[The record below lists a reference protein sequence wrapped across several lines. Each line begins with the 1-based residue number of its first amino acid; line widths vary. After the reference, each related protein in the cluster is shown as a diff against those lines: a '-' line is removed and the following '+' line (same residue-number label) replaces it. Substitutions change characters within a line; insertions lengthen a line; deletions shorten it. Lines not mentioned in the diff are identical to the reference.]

1 MNNKIALCAFADE
14 ADKMISN
21 QIDALKGNNI
31 KFLEIRGVDGTNI
44 ADITLDK
51 ACELKTKFDESGIK
65 VWSIGSPIG
74 KCNIND
80 DFSIELTRFKH
91 VLDVAEILEAENI
104 RMFSFYGTN
113 GAPEYEEK
121 VIERLKE
128 FVTLAKEKNINL
140 CHENEKDIYGEQ
152 AENCLAIHKAIP
164 ELKAVFD
171 PANFVQANVDPI
183 YAWNLLSPYVKYCH
197 VKDADIEGKN
207 VVAGD
212 GIGKIGEILKNFAI
226 QGGGVATLEPHL
238 VSFVGLNALEKDGKT
253 DKNVGAI
260 SFKNDREAFDVDV
273 KAVRNIMSSYDVEE
287 DI

>member
-1 MNNKIALCAFADE
+1 MNNKVALCAFADE

-31 KFLEIRGVDGTNI
+31 KFLEIRGVDGANI

-51 ACELKTKFDESGIK
+51 AKELREQFDNSGIK

-91 VLDVAEILEAENI
+91 VLDIAEILGAENI

-113 GAPEYEEK
+113 GSAEYEEE
-121 VIERLKE
+121 VIKRLKE
-128 FVTLAKEKNINL
+128 FVSLANEKNIIL
-140 CHENEKDIYGEQ
+140 CHENEKDIFGEQ
-152 AENCLAIHKAIP
+152 AENCLKIHEAIP

-183 YAWNLLSPYVKYCH
+183 KAWDMLKSYVKYLH
-197 VKDADIEGKN
+197 IKDADETHKN

-212 GIGKIGEILKNFAI
+212 GIGQLGEIMKNFAS